1 MSYVVLTPPRRRYQR
16 SAMLVILT
24 LTSAIVCLASYG
36 WPRLRDCRL
45 ATRIAVME
53 MTMEEQLF
61 AKALVCQ
68 RDSKAEGCT
77 AQNGMALISAIK
89 QAQQA
94 FQQAAAECME

>member
-1 MSYVVLTPPRRRYQR
+1 
-16 SAMLVILT
+16 
-24 LTSAIVCLASYG
+24 
-36 WPRLRDCRL
+36 
-45 ATRIAVME
+45 
-53 MTMEEQLF
+53 MEEQLF